1 VRAPRPGIRRPLK
14 NPLTLSLS
22 KGVGVVRQA
31 HHERALTVFQQPIR
45 SKTLRLG
52 LAGAVTVVLALTS
65 PSLFRDPSVDDR
77 ADGRAL
83 ASISGRILFG
93 HAGDV
98 WVAEAGGLYPLTQGG
113 RYWGQ
118 PDWAPDGTQVVLV
131 GWGQNA
137 TDLFVVGEDGSGLRQ
152 LTRSQQR
159 RLSDNDWI
167 FSPRWSPDG
176 GLIAFLADRSTFYPM
191 LWTMRPDGTGPRALL
206 QPRNSLDAVDTF
218 AWSPDGAR
226 IAATRFDNAT
236 SQIWVLE
243 LSAPA
248 RGRAITSEPG
258 GAFDPSW
265 SPDGSQIAYA
275 AREGRRTVIK
285 VIDAQGGAPTTVV
298 QTDLARSPE
307 WSPSGTALAYV
318 ALQGRD
324 FEMFAVDLTERD
336 GRLTASRPNQLTSQ
350 FGVDAT
356 SGLSWGP

>member
-1 VRAPRPGIRRPLK
+1 MPLG
-14 NPLTLSLS
+14 S
-22 KGVGVVRQA
+22 K
-31 HHERALTVFQQPIR
+31 PM
-45 SKTLRLG
+45 RLG
-52 LAGAVTVVLALTS
+52 AAGILAFVVALAA
-65 PSLFRDPSVDDR
+65 PSLFSGSSTEDVS
-77 ADGRAL
+77 DGRAL

-98 WVAEAGGLYPLTQGG
+98 WIAEAGGLYPLTQGG

-118 PDWAPDGTQVVLV
+118 PDWGPDASQVVLV
-131 GWGQNA
+131 GWSQNA
-137 TDLFVVGEDGSGLRQ
+137 SDLFVVADDGSELRQ

-159 RLSDNDWI
+159 RLVDNDWV

-176 GLIAFLADRSTFYPM
+176 GVIAFLSDRSAFYPM
-191 LWTMRPDGTGPRALL
+191 LWTMRADGGGPRALL
-206 QPRNSLDAVDTF
+206 QPRGSFDAVDTF
-218 AWSPDGAR
+218 SWSPDGSR
-226 IAATRFDNAT
+226 IAATRFDNNT
-236 SQIWVLE
+236 SQLWVLDVA
-243 LSAPA
+243 APT

-265 SPDGSQIAYA
+265 SPDGSQIAYV

-285 VIDAQGGAPTTVV
+285 VIDAQGGPSTTVV

-307 WSPSGTALAYV
+307 WSPSGTALAYI

-324 FEMFAVDLTERD
+324 FEVFAVDLTERD